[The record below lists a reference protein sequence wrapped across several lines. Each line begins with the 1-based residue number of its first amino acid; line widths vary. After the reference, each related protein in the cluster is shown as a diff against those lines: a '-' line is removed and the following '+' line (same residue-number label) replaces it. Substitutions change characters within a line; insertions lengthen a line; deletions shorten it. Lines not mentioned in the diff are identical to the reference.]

1 MKYQIV
7 TRKLQLEYDP
17 EILALTVRVLGSD
30 EVWTW
35 SDGGVLRLGNGAEV
49 SLGAA
54 QCQSRACKRGRLDGV
69 QATYTGLR
77 DAQGNA
83 YPFTVDTFVGYDAA
97 SGHVRM
103 QATVRKDQ
111 PGDVAS
117 LVWPPRMRF
126 AVKEGE
132 GYTVLPRM
140 QGTLVPAGHPI
151 QIVNGYIFERDG
163 YMPLFGQ
170 VHNGCGYAAI
180 YATPYDARYE
190 LASEEVQPYFIP
202 SLGTMSYMRE
212 MVYDFFAKGDFNTI
226 AKSYRAYRA
235 ERGHLVSLREKI
247 ARNPKVEYLIGSPV
261 VHTVAAVHIKEG
273 THYYDAEHPENNDW
287 CIPFATTAEKLRKLK
302 ENGLEK
308 AYLHLDG
315 WGYHG
320 YDNLHPDP
328 FPIHEASGG
337 AQGLRE
343 LRKTCHELGYLYGIH
358 DQYRDYYYDSPGF
371 DIDNAVEYFDG
382 SHFLSDYWYGG
393 AHTFLCSALAPDYVR
408 RNYDEFERLGL
419 TPDGSY
425 LDVFSVVELDECFNP
440 AHRVT
445 REGCAQNRRHCLD
458 MLSSRGIIPSSEEGV
473 DCIVDSLAL
482 CHHTP
487 FHCTSFDAPDKVN
500 VGVPI
505 PLFALVFHDCM
516 VVPWDGIH
524 RRGAWGIACTDS
536 PFLWALLC
544 GGTVYAG
551 VDFDAEDIA
560 YAKIALEL
568 HKRTALCELTSHEIL
583 DRSTRKRRSTYSDG
597 TLVEADLD
605 SGEFCITYPDGQK
618 VCGKD

>member
-1 MKYQIV
+1 MQYLIETKHI
-7 TRKLQLEYDP
+7 KLVYDP
-17 EILALTVRVLGSD
+17 EAISLTVHVAGSD
-30 EVWTW
+30 IAW
-35 SDGGVLRLGNGAEV
+35 SWADGGKLRLGNGTELLLCA
-49 SLGAA
+49 GT
-54 QCQSRACKRGRLDGV
+54 CKSRACKRGRIDGV
-69 QATYTGLR
+69 QATYTDLR

-83 YPFTVDTFVGYDAA
+83 YPFAVDAFAGIDATT
-97 SGHVRM
+97 GQLRV
-103 QATVRKDQ
+103 QAVVTGDQ
-111 PGDVAS
+111 PGNIAA
-117 LVWPPRMRF
+117 LVYPPRMRF
-126 AVKEGE
+126 EAGEGE

-151 QIVNGYIFERDG
+151 KIVNGFIFERDG

-170 VHNGCGYAAI
+170 IHNGCGYAAI
-180 YATPYDARYE
+180 YATPYDARYA
-190 LASEEVQPYFIP
+190 LDGEEVQPYFIP

-212 MVYDFFAKGDFNTI
+212 MVYSFFAEGDFNTV
-226 AKSYRAYRA
+226 AKIYRAYRE
-235 ERGHLVSLREKI
+235 ERGHLVKLKEKI
-247 ARNPKVEYLIGSPV
+247 ARNPKVAYLIGSPV

-273 THYYDAEHPENNDW
+273 THYYDPDDPAHNDW
-287 CIPFATTAEKLRKLK
+287 CIPFAETAKKLRTLQ

-328 FPIHEASGG
+328 FPIHEAAGG
-337 AQGLRE
+337 EEGLRGLRE
-343 LRKTCHELGYLYGIH
+343 TCHELGYLYGIH

-371 DIDNAVEYFDG
+371 DPDNAVQYFDG

-419 TPDGSY
+419 KPDGSY

-445 REGCAQNRRHCLD
+445 REQCAQNRRHCLD

-473 DCIVDSLAL
+473 DCVVDSLAL

-487 FHCTSFDAPDKVN
+487 FYCTGFDAPDKVN

-536 PFLWALLC
+536 PFLWGLLC
-544 GGTVYAG
+544 GGTVYVG
-551 VDFDAEDIA
+551 TDFDAEDIA

-568 HKRTALCELTSHEIL
+568 HEKTALCELVSHEIL
-583 DRSTRKRRSTYSDG
+583 DGTARKRRTTYADG
-597 TLVEADLD
+597 TAVWADFD
-605 SGEFCITYPDGQK
+605 TGEFCITYPDGRK